1 MSTFD
6 PVNLNHYSAKELE
19 GFTVEGYKI
28 PPAVYTAAVQRDSQ
42 LTEENKAMAR
52 LNKILATAEA
62 KRLEQRDKHRPEL
75 QEALEAVE
83 QARDE
88 AAALLRESNRAQYAY
103 GTAFAKQQAA
113 YNTLMS
119 IVDDHFTD
127 PSNPEKS
134 DPDHHVS
141 RMQGLVINGEQYP
154 PFNSV
159 ALAKRAVQ
167 ARN

>member
-1 MSTFD
+1 MFD
-6 PVNLNHYSAKELE
+6 PVHLHHYSAKELE
-19 GFTVEGYKI
+19 TFTAEGYKI

-88 AAALLRESNRAQYAY
+88 AAVLLREFNRAQYAY

-119 IVDDHFTD
+119 IVKDHFTD
-127 PSNPEKS
+127 PSNPEKN
-134 DPDHHVS
+134 DPDHHVN
-141 RMQGLVINGEQYP
+141 RIQGLVVNGEPYP
-154 PFNSV
+154 PVNSTS
-159 ALAKRAVQ
+159 LATRPVP
-167 ARN
+167 ARD